1 MADQNDQAR
10 RDASDADPAVPA
22 DEARERPVDRPCAG
36 VQSAAEAVADRVG
49 APARDYPDFFTS
61 YMIGIEA
68 TWAGI
73 ARAEKEAR
81 AEQTAL
87 IEALLKSSA
96 EPSREWDRQW
106 RKASLLEQM
115 IAPYLPLERLKA
127 EIERRLVE
135 AEKLTVSTA
144 ATFRAAYVG
153 LQGDK
158 ATVANLLPLYLTI
171 LDDLQWKY
179 TKNRL
184 DRQARFR
191 AVEPLLWYSAIAFV
205 LAMLPFLVWP
215 VLSAMV
221 AKAGWL
227 ESKAT
232 LQALYLAAS
241 FGLLGALFSRLSSLQ
256 TNFLTLDYDLLSHQF
271 KPRVI
276 WLRMTFGVFGS
287 LVLYFAIF
295 GGLLGGD
302 IFPKPEKL
310 ATLSYG
316 APNADL
322 AKLVIWSFLGG
333 FSERLIPDFLQRTEA
348 QASKT

>member
-1 MADQNDQAR
+1 MVDQKVQAR
-10 RDASDADPAVPA
+10 RSASGEAGAEPSDG
-22 DEARERPVDRPCAG
+22 AREDPKGPPGDGERSAGAAVDGA
-36 VQSAAEAVADRVG
+36 G

-73 ARAEKEAR
+73 ARTEKEAR

-96 EPSREWDRQW
+96 EPAREWDRQW

-115 IAPYLPLERLKA
+115 IAPYLSLERLKA

-135 AEKLTVSTA
+135 AERLTLATA

-191 AVEPLLWYSAIAFV
+191 AVGPLLWYSAIALV
-205 LAMLPFLVWP
+205 LAILPFLAWP
-215 VLSAMV
+215 ALSAL
-221 AKAGWL
+221 AAQAGWI
-227 ESKAT
+227 ETKAT

-271 KPRVI
+271 KPRVV

-322 AKLVIWSFLGG
+322 AKLVVWSFLGG